1 MQITATELKNN
12 LGKYLALAEQE
23 DIQITKNG
31 RSTVKLSGTNKE
43 RLNRVR
49 SVYGTLS
56 NDISLD
62 QARMEM
68 LTRKLGY
75 EVWEFY

>member
-12 LGKYLALAEQE
+12 LGKYLELAERE

-56 NDISLD
+56 NGISLD

-68 LTRKLGY
+68 LTKKLGY

>member
-31 RSTVKLSGTNKE
+31 HSIVKLSSTNKE
-43 RLNRVR
+43 RLKRVR

-68 LTRKLGY
+68 LSKKLGY
-75 EVWEFY
+75 EI